1 MKRTFAIVFVSAL
14 LLAGC
19 GSSKKQ
25 LENGNYDAA
34 ISKAVTEIRKNPK
47 SSKDIET
54 LERAMNVA
62 VDQDNERIRYLKMEG
77 RANAWDEI
85 YLVYKKM
92 SDRQS
97 MVRTVTPIV
106 YEGRTIEWPYV
117 DYMQEMVEAKKK
129 AADFYYAHG
138 QELMKNGT
146 KDSYRQAYS
155 EFVRATE
162 YAGDGY
168 EGIDQ
173 LLQEARYLGISR
185 VYVTVK
191 NFSSVNF
198 PDEFES
204 ELLALNLPR
213 LNSEWVEYYTTI
225 PQSDTQFDYLVN
237 VNVRTVGVSPD
248 RQFQRDT
255 LVKRTVE
262 DGFDYVKDERGNVMK
277 DSLGNDIKV
286 KKFKELQCALIRT
299 FQVKEC
305 IIEGDVEM
313 LSLYPEKTIKKEPI
327 GATSNFDHVSA
338 RAIGD
343 ENALSDDQKRMLKS
357 EVVEFPTDLDMV
369 IMCTENL
376 KTAIRGFMETNKRY
390 IN

>member
-1 MKRTFAIVFVSAL
+1 MFVSAL

-25 LENGNYDAA
+25 LEIGNYDAA
-34 ISKAVTEIRKNPK
+34 INKAVTELRKNPK

-54 LERAMNVA
+54 LERAMDIA
-62 VDQDNERIRYLKMEG
+62 LEQDNERIRLLRIEG
-77 RANAWDEI
+77 RANAWDEL
-85 YLVYKKM
+85 YLIYKKM
-92 SDRQS
+92 SDRQTA
-97 MVRTVTPIV
+97 VRTVTPIQ

-117 DYMQEMVEAKKK
+117 DYMQEMVVAKKN

-138 QELMKNGT
+138 QELMKNDT
-146 KDSYRQAYS
+146 RESYRQAYY
-155 EFVRATE
+155 EFVRAQE
-162 YAGDGY
+162 YVGDY

-173 LLQEARYLGISR
+173 MLRESRQLGISR
-185 VYVTVK
+185 VYVTLK
-191 NFSSVNF
+191 NYSPTKF
-198 PDEFES
+198 PETFEQ
-204 ELLALNLPR
+204 ELLALDLPR
-213 LNSEWVEYYTTI
+213 LNSEWVEYHTSI
-225 PQSDTQFDYLVN
+225 PNSDTQFDYVVN
-237 VNVRTVGVSPD
+237 VNLKNVAVSPD

-255 LVKRTVE
+255 LVKATVE
-262 DGFDYVKDERGNVMK
+262 DGFDYVKDARGNVLK
-277 DSLGNDIKV
+277 DSLGNDVKV
-286 KKFKELQCALIRT
+286 KKYKELQCALIRT

-305 IIEGDVEM
+305 VIDGDVEM

-343 ENALSDDQKRMLKS
+343 VNALTADQKRMLQS
-357 EVVEFPTDLDMV
+357 QIIEFPTDLDMV

-376 KTAIRGFMETNKRY
+376 KRAIRGFMEANRRY